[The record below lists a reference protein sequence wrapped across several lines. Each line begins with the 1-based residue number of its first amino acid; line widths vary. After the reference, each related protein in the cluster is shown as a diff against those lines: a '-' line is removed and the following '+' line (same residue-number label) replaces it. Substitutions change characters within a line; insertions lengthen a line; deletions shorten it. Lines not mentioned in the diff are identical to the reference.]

1 MTLSLPVPSVGLQT
15 ENGGRYH
22 FTRIRKSI
30 STGIPGSHVPLPL
43 LIASHANLFLAHD
56 VSPCGCLMMFFSPVT
71 VHSRPFQVGAINKVI
86 PDPRLGT
93 QWQRMLF
100 GLDSNFWA
108 KHMTTDTFDIW
119 DSVKVTWSG
128 PSFPPG
134 VLSRRSPGGLYLA
147 SSSTRH
153 LATPTLPLII
163 PTMWGKDG
171 LSPRCLWNS

>member
-1 MTLSLPVPSVGLQT
+1 MGLSLPVPSVGLQT

-22 FTRIRKSI
+22 FTRIHKSI
-30 STGIPGSHVPLPL
+30 SKGIPYPSPFAYCLSCKPL
-43 LIASHANLFLAHD
+43 SCSWCVSVWLFDD
-56 VSPCGCLMMFFSPVT
+56 VFFFPPVT
-71 VHSRPFQVGAINKVI
+71 VHSCPFQVGAINRVI

-93 QWQRMLF
+93 QWQRML
-100 GLDSNFWA
+100 LWLNSNFWA

-119 DSVKVTWSG
+119 DSMKVTWSG

-134 VLSRRSPGGLYLA
+134 ALSRRSPGGFCLAA
-147 SSSTRH
+147 SSAHH

-171 LSPRCLWNS
+171 WSPRCLWNS